1 MCTLNNHIL
10 LSKLT
15 PFECRVRPS
24 LDIECFPQHQ
34 AKSSFFFP
42 LQSLSALSERFF
54 FIYLFFHLFSS
65 IDLGVTLNGI
75 GLGLLPGVLK
85 GIAVLSTNTATHRQE
100 HKILTI
106 DFGFQKS
113 WMGSRVASLCGHFG
127 VQQKG
132 WMLEKRFPLPAT
144 FHILLVLMDFH
155 VLAFSVLMFISEEK
169 GKTTQKLF

>member
-1 MCTLNNHIL
+1 M
-10 LSKLT
+10 LSQRG
-15 PFECRVRPS
+15 FY
-24 LDIECFPQHQ
+24 
-34 AKSSFFFP
+34 
-42 LQSLSALSERFF
+42 
-54 FIYLFFHLFSS
+54 IYLFFHLFSN

-85 GIAVLSTNTATHRQE
+85 GIAVLNTNTATHRQE

-113 WMGSRVASLCGHFG
+113 WMGSRAASLCGHFG

-132 WMLEKRFPLPAT
+132 WMLEKRFPLTAT
-144 FHILLVLMDFH
+144 FHILLFLIYFH
-155 VLAFSVLMFISEEK
+155 FLAFSVLMFISKEK

>member
-1 MCTLNNHIL
+1 M
-10 LSKLT
+10 LS
-15 PFECRVRPS
+15 S
-24 LDIECFPQHQ
+24 
-34 AKSSFFFP
+34 ASSKVQLFFP
-42 LQSLSALSERFF
+42 LQSLSALSERFFF